1 MKKAVNWICVL
12 SFLTVCALVLLFFAP
27 LTETDGSL
35 TYLEWDSG
43 AVVAADGD
51 VTPIDLQSAQP
62 GLPEGA
68 AYRFTAVLPERG
80 ETMYLVMDT
89 TGAAFSL
96 TLDGAPLYDAASAQ
110 QSSATVTLPPGG
122 GESLALEISSGGV
135 MNIFPPL
142 IRLTGDP
149 TYQADAM
156 SYANYY
162 AIPAGAMAL
171 TLVLLC
177 GLFLLGVSEGRP
189 HWKELLLIFAAA
201 ELTVYPLAVGFG
213 TYFFPAALLGV
224 LAWRG
229 WALLCVLALAA
240 YLALHRSRGFWLA
253 WALMAG
259 CSLAALL
266 ACWGVSALAGGYLAR
281 FMSML
286 LQEIGSGY
294 YENLVY
300 WLTSWLVL
308 VCTVL
313 SAWELVRYIAAARS
327 EARAMALKNQLMM
340 DNYRAI
346 ESRLRE
352 NAARQHEFNHRLA
365 AMDAMLRR
373 RDLEG
378 LERSLSSWRSDG
390 AGADRLRYTGNAA
403 VNAIMQDAAVRAEA
417 AGVAFRASAQV
428 PPELPLPEEDVCT
441 LLMNMLDNAV
451 EGASLAQGEG
461 ERYIRFHVKAAGG
474 FMAVLCENTFDGR
487 VDTDARGAPRT
498 RKSGDE
504 PHGFGLTQMR
514 AVAEKYGSILDVS
527 WTDTLFTVQTALKLP
542 EKK

>member
-1 MKKAVNWICVL
+1 
-12 SFLTVCALVLLFFAP
+12 
-27 LTETDGSL
+27 
-35 TYLEWDSG
+35 
-43 AVVAADGD
+43 
-51 VTPIDLQSAQP
+51 
-62 GLPEGA
+62 
-68 AYRFTAVLPERG
+68 
-80 ETMYLVMDT
+80 MYLVMDT

-96 TLDGAPLYDAASAQ
+96 TLDGAPLYDASSAGQ

-189 HWKELLLIFAAA
+189 RWKELLLIFAAA

-308 VCTVL
+308 ACTVL
-313 SAWELVRYIAAARS
+313 SAWELV
-327 EARAMALKNQLMM
+327 
-340 DNYRAI
+340 
-346 ESRLRE
+346 
-352 NAARQHEFNHRLA
+352 
-365 AMDAMLRR
+365 
-373 RDLEG
+373 
-378 LERSLSSWRSDG
+378 
-390 AGADRLRYTGNAA
+390 
-403 VNAIMQDAAVRAEA
+403 
-417 AGVAFRASAQV
+417 
-428 PPELPLPEEDVCT
+428 
-441 LLMNMLDNAV
+441 
-451 EGASLAQGEG
+451 
-461 ERYIRFHVKAAGG
+461 RYIRFHVKAAGG

>member
-1 MKKAVNWICVL
+1 M
-12 SFLTVCALVLLFFAP
+12 
-27 LTETDGSL
+27 
-35 TYLEWDSG
+35 
-43 AVVAADGD
+43 
-51 VTPIDLQSAQP
+51 
-62 GLPEGA
+62 
-68 AYRFTAVLPERG
+68 
-80 ETMYLVMDT
+80 
-89 TGAAFSL
+89 
-96 TLDGAPLYDAASAQ
+96 
-110 QSSATVTLPPGG
+110 TLPPGG

-189 HWKELLLIFAAA
+189 RWKELLLIFAAA

-229 WALLCVLALAA
+229 WELLCVLALAA

-308 VCTVL
+308 ACTVL

-365 AMDAMLRR
+365 AMDAMFRR

-378 LERSLSSWRSDG
+378 LERSLSAWRSDG

-417 AGVAFRASAQV
+417 AGAPA
-428 PPELPLPEEDVCT
+428 
-441 LLMNMLDNAV
+441 
-451 EGASLAQGEG
+451 
-461 ERYIRFHVKAAGG
+461 
-474 FMAVLCENTFDGR
+474 
-487 VDTDARGAPRT
+487 ARGGRLHAADEYARQRRGGRLPRAG
-498 RKSGDE
+498 RG
-504 PHGFGLTQMR
+504 R
-514 AVAEKYGSILDVS
+514 AVY
-527 WTDTLFTVQTALKLP
+527 TLPREGRRRLHGRAVREHL
-542 EKK
+542 